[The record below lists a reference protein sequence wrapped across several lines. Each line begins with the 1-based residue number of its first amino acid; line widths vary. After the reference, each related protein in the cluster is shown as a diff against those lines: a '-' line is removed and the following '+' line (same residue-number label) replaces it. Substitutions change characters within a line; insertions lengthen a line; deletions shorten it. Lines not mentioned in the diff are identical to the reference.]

1 MNSTEIQELDQ
12 VEAKIGTD
20 MATPVS
26 KDEVPLSPGSLI
38 FLEPGINCCVIAI
51 LGWKSK
57 PDPAVIKEGLKQ
69 TLIKHPCF
77 SSKLMMKSGKKR
89 WIQTQVNV
97 DNHVILPEVDTE
109 MESPSQFIE
118 DYVSYLTRIPLDLSK
133 PLWELHLVNL
143 KTPEAEAVGI
153 FRIHHSIGDGMS
165 LISLLLASCRKSSDP
180 EALPTIPKQKQ
191 ADSRHPRPHGFF
203 RLFLAIWSVLRLIL
217 NTIVDLLLFVA
228 TVVFLKDTKT
238 PLKGSSGVEQNPKKI
253 VHRTVSLDDIKLVKN
268 AMGMTVNDVIMGVTQ
283 AGLSRYLNRKYGE
296 VDRGKGAEQ
305 KSNHLPRN
313 ICLRATSLVNIRQTG
328 GIQALA
334 DMMNKKSKVKWGNQ
348 IGYICI
354 PFTIALRNDP
364 LDYLRGAKAAGDR
377 KKQSLEAICTH
388 LTNKC
393 VVKLFGSKLSAALV
407 YRVVFNT
414 TMTLSNVAG
423 PVEEISFYGHP
434 IAFIAPSVYGHPQAL
449 TCHFQSYVNKM
460 SIVLAVDPNVI
471 PDPHL
476 LCDDLEESLK
486 IFKDAVV
493 LAKDAS

>member
-1 MNSTEIQELDQ
+1 MNSTEIQEIDQ
-12 VEAKIGTD
+12 VEAKIGTEE
-20 MATPVS
+20 ASPVS
-26 KDEVPLSPGSLI
+26 KDEVPLSTGSLI
-38 FLEPGINCCVIAI
+38 FHEPGINCCIIAI
-51 LGWKSK
+51 MGYKSK
-57 PDPAVIKEGLKQ
+57 LDPAVIKEGLKQ

-77 SSKLMMKSGKKR
+77 SSKLMMNSGKKK
-89 WIQTQVNV
+89 WIRTQVNV
-97 DNHVILPEVDTE
+97 DNHVILPEVDTVT
-109 MESPSQFIE
+109 ESPSQFIE
-118 DYVSYLTRIPLDLSK
+118 DYVTYLTGIPIDLSK

-165 LISLLLASCRKSSDP
+165 LISLLLACCRKSSDP
-180 EALPTIPKQKQ
+180 KALPTLPKQKQ
-191 ADSRHPRPHGFF
+191 ADSRYPHPHGFF

-217 NTIVDLLLFVA
+217 NTLVDLLLFVA

-238 PLKGSSGVEQNPKKI
+238 PLKGSSGVEQNAKKI
-253 VHRTVSLDDIKLVKN
+253 VHRTVSLDDIKLVKD
-268 AMGMTVNDVIMGVTQ
+268 AMGMTVNDVILGVTE

-296 VDRGKGAEQ
+296 VDRGKEAEQ

-313 ICLRATSLVNIRQTG
+313 IRLRATALVNIRQTA
-328 GIQALA
+328 GIQ
-334 DMMNKKSKVKWGNQ
+334 KSKVKWGNQ

-377 KKQSLEAICTH
+377 KKLSLEAICTH

-407 YRVVFNT
+407 YRVIFNT
-414 TMTLSNVAG
+414 TMTLSNVVG
-423 PVEEISFYGHP
+423 PVEEISLYGHP

-449 TCHFQSYVNKM
+449 TCHFQSYMNKM

-471 PDPHL
+471 PDPRL

-493 LAKDAS
+493 LAKDAD

>member
-1 MNSTEIQELDQ
+1 MNSTEIQEIDQ
-12 VEAKIGTD
+12 VEAKIGTEE
-20 MATPVS
+20 ASPVS
-26 KDEVPLSPGSLI
+26 KDEVPLSTGSLI
-38 FLEPGINCCVIAI
+38 FHEPGINCCIIAI
-51 LGWKSK
+51 MGYKSK
-57 PDPAVIKEGLKQ
+57 LDPAVIKEGLKQ

-77 SSKLMMKSGKKR
+77 SSKLVMNSGKKK
-89 WIQTQVNV
+89 WIRTQVNV
-97 DNHVILPEVDTE
+97 DNHVILPEVDTV

-118 DYVSYLTRIPLDLSK
+118 DYVTYLTRIPIDLSK

-165 LISLLLASCRKSSDP
+165 LISLLLACCRKSSDP
-180 EALPTIPKQKQ
+180 KALPTLPKQKQ
-191 ADSRHPRPHGFF
+191 ADSRHPHPHGFF

-217 NTIVDLLLFVA
+217 NTLVDLLLFVA

-238 PLKGSSGVEQNPKKI
+238 PLKGSSGVEQNAKKI
-253 VHRTVSLDDIKLVKN
+253 VHRTVSLDDIKLVKD
-268 AMGMTVNDVIMGVTQ
+268 AMGMTVNDVILGVTE

-313 ICLRATSLVNIRQTG
+313 IRLRATALVNIRQTA
-328 GIQALA
+328 GIQ
-334 DMMNKKSKVKWGNQ
+334 KSKVKWGNQ

-377 KKQSLEAICTH
+377 KKLSLEAICTH

-407 YRVVFNT
+407 YRVIFNT
-414 TMTLSNVAG
+414 TMTLSNVVG
-423 PVEEISFYGHP
+423 PVEEISLYGHP

-449 TCHFQSYVNKM
+449 TCHFQSYMNKM

-471 PDPHL
+471 PDPRL

-493 LAKDAS
+493 LAKDAD